1 MNIIQS
7 PLKLK
12 ESLSSLEN
20 IFLIPTM
27 GNLHE
32 GHLSLIKEAKKLS
45 DNIVLTIFVNP
56 IQFNSK
62 NDLKSYPRT
71 LSQDVNLLKNTDV
84 SILFN
89 PSEADIY
96 LENENLS
103 YEMPSISNELCG
115 EKRTN
120 HFKGVI
126 IVIDKL
132 FKLIEPSYAIF
143 GKKDYQQLHI
153 IKKFVVESKLPIKI
167 VEAKTIR
174 NTQNL
179 ALSSRN
185 NLLNDEAMNK
195 ASELYKQIKICA
207 ESVSTGT
214 KFNKAEIIAKQNLMK
229 EGWEIDYFE
238 IRRQVDLKKPSYNDS
253 KLVVLG
259 AGFIHKVRL
268 IDNIEF
274 CIPTNI

>member
-71 LSQDVNLLKNTDV
+71 LSQDVNLLKDTDV

-89 PSEADIY
+89 PSETDIY

>member
-71 LSQDVNLLKNTDV
+71 LSQDVNLLKDTDV

-126 IVIDKL
+126 TVIDKL

-185 NLLNDEAMNK
+185 NLLNGKAMNK

>member
-274 CIPTNI
+274 

>member
-71 LSQDVNLLKNTDV
+71 LSQDVNLLKDTDV